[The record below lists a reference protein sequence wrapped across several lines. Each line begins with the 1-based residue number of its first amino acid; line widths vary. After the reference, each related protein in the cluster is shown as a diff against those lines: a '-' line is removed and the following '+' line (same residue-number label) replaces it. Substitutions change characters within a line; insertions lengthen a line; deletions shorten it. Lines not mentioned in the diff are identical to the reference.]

1 MRRKSSLY
9 YSWWWLASSMLGIAT
24 TTAFVVSSSPPSSCA
39 RMSSSRT
46 FITTNTL
53 IETVDTSA
61 QYTPEQLKQAL
72 QNLLD
77 DSDNPAADG
86 AHLYVAPDEI
96 LSKLQEITA
105 TVCLDYNNYQQLP
118 TSPSLQHLEEAA
130 KVFAQTH
137 GPLLSLQQVIQ
148 QQAPTMALAAEF
160 KRASPSKGRMAPENT
175 SAAEQ
180 GMRYAHAGANILSVL
195 TEPRWFQ
202 GSLQDLTD
210 IRLATNDIQNI
221 GKDNRQ
227 RPAILR
233 KDFVINEYMI
243 AQAAAAGGDTVL
255 LIVAVLPLHLL
266 QRLMHYARDTF
277 QMEPLV
283 EVHTTD
289 ELKVALQAGARVI
302 GVNNRNLHTFQMDLQ
317 TSERMAAFLQKEGIV
332 YQHGSPY
339 NQQVCLCALSGMSN
353 AMDVH
358 RYRQVGIGMCLIG
371 ESLMRAS
378 DPVAAIQNLCLHP
391 EDWEAQTNVSSG
403 SIAAYTAGTQIV
415 KVCGI
420 TNSHDALKA
429 CQSGAN
435 LIGIIFAEKSPRK
448 VTSMEQA
455 KEIVQTVRQFGERS
469 SRLEFPATT
478 ATFSNPLLHLTQQAR
493 ILAQTATPQRPAVV
507 GVFQNQSS
515 EYIRSVCEQAGLDV
529 IQLHG
534 SEGMAAA
541 NRDLYNGV
549 PVLRVVD
556 IPSSSETHDN
566 SDSPIQT
573 LLQSLT
579 NDPMAILLDTAV
591 PGQQG
596 GTGKTFDWQLA
607 LELQNQGLPVLVAG
621 GLTPDNVADCVA
633 STRPFGVDVSSGVEA
648 SKGIKDHVAVEQF
661 LQQSRQAARDA
672 NRGF

>member
-1 MRRKSSLY
+1 MTP
-9 YSWWWLASSMLGIAT
+9 IT
-24 TTAFVVSSSPPSSCA
+24 TTTTSAN
-39 RMSSSRT
+39 
-46 FITTNTL
+46 TNTI

-61 QYTPEQLKQAL
+61 QYTTDQLKQAL
-72 QNLLD
+72 QDVLH
-77 DSDNPAADG
+77 DSSNPTLDG
-86 AHLYVAPDEI
+86 AHLYVSPE

-105 TVCLDYNNYQQLP
+105 TVCLDYQQYQQLP
-118 TSPSLQHLEEAA
+118 TSPSLLQLEQAA
-130 KVFAQTH
+130 QAFCQTH
-137 GPLLSLQQVIQ
+137 GPLLPLHNVIQ
-148 QQAPTMALAAEF
+148 QQAPAMALAAEF

-180 GMRYAHAGANILSVL
+180 GLRYAQAGAQVLSVL
-195 TEPRWFQ
+195 TEPRWFE

-210 IRLATNDIQNI
+210 IRLATNRE
-221 GKDNRQ
+221 KDDVESSNSYA

-233 KDFVINEYMI
+233 KDFVMNEYMI
-243 AQAAAAGGDTVL
+243 AQAAAAGADTVL

-266 QRLMHYARDTF
+266 KRLLEYARTTF

-283 EVHTTD
+283 EVHTTH
-289 ELKVALQAGARVI
+289 ELQVALKAGARVI

-317 TSERMAAFLQKEGIV
+317 TSERMAQFLQQEGIV
-332 YQHGSPY
+332 YQHGCTEQQQ
-339 NQQVCLCALSGMSN
+339 QQVCLCALSGMSN
-353 AMDVH
+353 AMDVD

-391 EDWEAQTNVSSG
+391 KDWEAQTTMSSG

-420 TNSHDALKA
+420 TNPQDALKA

-448 VTSMEQA
+448 VTSTEQA
-455 KEIVQTVRQFGERS
+455 IDIVQTVRQFGERS
-469 SRLEFPATT
+469 SRLEFSVTGATST
-478 ATFSNPLLHLTQQAR
+478 LMSNPLLHLTQQAR

-507 GVFQNQSS
+507 GVFQNQSP
-515 EYIRSVCEQAGLDV
+515 EYIRQVCEQVGLDV

-541 NRDLYNGV
+541 QRDLYGGI

-556 IPSSSETHDN
+556 IVSPSGGDT
-566 SDSPIQT
+566 SDSNREKDKNSPIEA

-596 GTGKTFDWQLA
+596 GTGQTFDWQIA
-607 LELQNQGLPVLVAG
+607 VQLQNEGLPVLVAG
-621 GLTPDNVADCVA
+621 GLTPHNVADCV
-633 STRPFGVDVSSGVEA
+633 TGIRPFGVDVSSGVEL
-648 SKGIKDHVAVEQF
+648 SKGVKDHGAVEQF
-661 LQQSRQAARDA
+661 VQQARQAARDA

>member
-1 MRRKSSLY
+1 
-9 YSWWWLASSMLGIAT
+9 MLETAT
-24 TTAFVVSSSPPSSCA
+24 TTAFVVSSSFARTSSF
-39 RMSSSRT
+39 RT
-46 FITTNTL
+46 VATTNTL

-61 QYTPEQLKQAL
+61 QYTPEQLRQAL
-72 QNLLD
+72 QNLLQ

-86 AHLYVAPDEI
+86 AHLYVAPDQT

-105 TVCLDYNNYQQLP
+105 TVCLDYNIYQQLP
-118 TSPSLQHLEEAA
+118 TSPSLQQLEVAA
-130 KVFAQTH
+130 QVFAQTH
-137 GPLLSLQQVIQ
+137 GSLLSLQQVIR
-148 QQAPTMALAAEF
+148 QQAPAMALAAEF

-210 IRLATNDIQNI
+210 IRLATNNIQNND
-221 GKDNRQ
+221 KENWQ

-243 AQAAAAGGDTVL
+243 AQAAAAGADTVL

-266 QRLMHYARDTF
+266 QRLLHYARDTF
-277 QMEPLV
+277 HMEPLV
-283 EVHTTD
+283 EVHTTE

-317 TSERMAAFLQKEGIV
+317 TSERMAEFLQQEGIV
-332 YQHGSPY
+332 YQHRSPN
-339 NQQVCLCALSGMSN
+339 NQQVSLCALSGMSN

-391 EDWEAQTNVSSG
+391 DDWEAQTNVSSG
-403 SIAAYTAGTQIV
+403 SIAAYTAGTQII

-420 TNSHDALKA
+420 TNSPDALKA

-435 LIGIIFAEKSPRK
+435 LIGIIFAEKSPRR
-448 VTSMEQA
+448 VTNMEQA
-455 KEIVQTVRQFGERS
+455 KNIVQTVRQFGERS
-469 SRLEFPATT
+469 SRLEFPAAT
-478 ATFSNPLLHLTQQAR
+478 ATFNNPLLHLTQQAR
-493 ILAQTATPQRPAVV
+493 FLVQTATAQRPAVV
-507 GVFQNQSS
+507 GVFQNQSP
-515 EYIRSVCEQAGLDV
+515 EYIRSVCEQVGLDL

-556 IPSSSETHDN
+556 IPSTSENNDNDSS
-566 SDSPIQT
+566 PLQT

-596 GTGKTFDWQLA
+596 GTGRTFDWQIA

-633 STRPFGVDVSSGVEA
+633 STRPFGVDVSSGLEV

-661 LQQSRQAARDA
+661 LQQARQAARDA

>member
-1 MRRKSSLY
+1 MATPPPSTS
-9 YSWWWLASSMLGIAT
+9 AT
-24 TTAFVVSSSPPSSCA
+24 TS
-39 RMSSSRT
+39 
-46 FITTNTL
+46 I
-53 IETVDTSA
+53 IETVDTST
-61 QYTPEQLKQAL
+61 QYTPEQLQQAL
-72 QNLLD
+72 QDLLN
-77 DSDNPAADG
+77 DSSDPTRDG
-86 AHLYVAPDEI
+86 AHLHVAEDQQ

-105 TVCLDYNNYQQLP
+105 TVCLDYRNYLQSP
-118 TSPSLQHLEEAA
+118 TSPSLEQLEQAA
-130 KVFAQTH
+130 DAFCQTH
-137 GPLLSLQQVIQ
+137 GPLLSLQNVIQ
-148 QQAPTMALAAEF
+148 QQAPAMALAAEF
-160 KRASPSKGRMAPENT
+160 KRASPSKGRMAPEHT

-180 GMRYAHAGANILSVL
+180 GMRYAQAGAQVLSVL

-210 IRLATNDIQNI
+210 IRLATNLRKEDTIISQN
-221 GKDNRQ
+221 DYT

-233 KDFVINEYMI
+233 KDFVMSEYMI
-243 AQAAAAGGDTVL
+243 AQAAAAGADTVL

-266 QRLMHYARDTF
+266 QRLLQYARTTF

-283 EVHTTD
+283 EVHTTH
-289 ELKVALQAGARVI
+289 ELQVALQAGARVI

-317 TSERMAAFLQKEGIV
+317 TSERMAEFLQHEGIV
-332 YQHGSPY
+332 YQHGSTTFEQ
-339 NQQVCLCALSGMSN
+339 QQVSLCALSGMSN

-391 EDWEAQTNVSSG
+391 KDWEAQTTTSSG

-420 TNSHDALKA
+420 TNPQDALNA

-448 VTSMEQA
+448 VTDMEQA
-455 KEIVQTVRQFGERS
+455 RDIVQTVRLFGERS
-469 SRLEFPATT
+469 SRLKFLTAPTT
-478 ATFSNPLLHLTQQAR
+478 LSNPLLHLTQQAR
-493 ILAQTATPQRPAVV
+493 ILAQTATSQRPAVV
-507 GVFQNQSS
+507 GVFQNQSP
-515 EYIRSVCEQAGLDV
+515 EYIRQVCDQVGLDV

-541 NRDLYNGV
+541 NRDLYGGI
-549 PVLRVVD
+549 PVVRVVD
-556 IPSSSETHDN
+556 IQNDKKEENDN
-566 SDSPIQT
+566 NNYSIET

-596 GTGKTFDWQLA
+596 GTGQTFDWQIA
-607 LELQNQGLPVLVAG
+607 LKLQNKGLPVLVAG
-621 GLTPDNVADCVA
+621 GLTPNNVADCV
-633 STRPFGVDVSSGVEA
+633 TDIRPFGVDVSSGVEQ
-648 SKGIKDHVAVEQF
+648 SKGVKDHSAVEQF
-661 LQQSRQAARDA
+661 VQEARQAARDA